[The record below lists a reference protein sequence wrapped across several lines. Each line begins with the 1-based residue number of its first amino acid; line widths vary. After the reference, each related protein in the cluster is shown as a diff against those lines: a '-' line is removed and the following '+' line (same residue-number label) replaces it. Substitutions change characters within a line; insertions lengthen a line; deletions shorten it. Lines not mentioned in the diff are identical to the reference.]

1 MQEQIIGFEL
11 AKLAKEKGFRG
22 DTMRRYTTDNN
33 ILDEGELMTYP
44 ECYCHP
50 EDSVC
55 ECGFTYELSHWNR
68 YISAPTQALLQ
79 KWLRE
84 KHNIYVTPKINNYLS
99 KRFDE
104 KRSKVFKQ
112 WKWYIY
118 TNINDKDLM
127 YEFFSS
133 EDNFETYEEALEE
146 GVLWRGEAPHER
158 RSAW

>member
-22 DTMRRYTTDNN
+22 DTMSRYTTDNN
-33 ILDEGELMTYP
+33 ILDEGELMKYP

-84 KHNIYVTPKINNYLS
+84 KHKLIVIVSYQYEPDSTSYSYWIYKENKPLPLN
-99 KRFDE
+99 
-104 KRSKVFKQ
+104 Q
-112 WKWYIY
+112 WI
-118 TNINDKDLM
+118 DDL
-127 YEFFSS
+127 Y
-133 EDNFETYEEALEE
+133 TYEEALES
-146 GVLWRGEAPHER
+146 GLFEALKLI
-158 RSAW
+158 